1 MKYLKYILFPFAV
14 LYGLVVRLRHWCYA
28 VGIFKEHTFAVPTI
42 CVGNVA
48 VGGTGKSPM
57 VEYLI
62 RQLSPNYYVGVLSRG
77 YKRKTKGFVLANENS
92 TVLDLGDEPFQFW
105 RKFGVPSSGNKQLT
119 LAVCGSRVEGI
130 RKMLALPIPPEV
142 IILDDAF
149 QHRAVKAQTNVV
161 LTAYGQLFT
170 NDWLL
175 PVGRLRDVV
184 SRVQKADVVV
194 VTKCPSDL
202 PQEEREEITQQLR
215 KYCACPIV
223 FASIAYDKEVF
234 SARGN
239 VSLSAF
245 IQEAFTLVTG
255 IANPL
260 PLMNYLKEQGARF
273 EHLAFADHHHF
284 STNEIQQLQ
293 RKRILTTE
301 KDYVRL
307 QPHLEGLYYLL
318 IGVDFLTPTDAN
330 IFGTVFGKY
339 ITITN
344 NKK

>member
-1 MKYLKYILFPFAV
+1 
-14 LYGLVVRLRHWCYA
+14 
-28 VGIFKEHTFAVPTI
+28 
-42 CVGNVA
+42 
-48 VGGTGKSPM
+48 
-57 VEYLI
+57 
-62 RQLSPNYYVGVLSRG
+62 
-77 YKRKTKGFVLANENS
+77 
-92 TVLDLGDEPFQFW
+92 
-105 RKFGVPSSGNKQLT
+105 
-119 LAVCGSRVEGI
+119 
-130 RKMLALPIPPEV
+130 
-142 IILDDAF
+142 
-149 QHRAVKAQTNVV
+149 
-161 LTAYGQLFT
+161 
-170 NDWLL
+170 
-175 PVGRLRDVV
+175 
-184 SRVQKADVVV
+184 VQKADVVV

-215 KYCACPIV
+215 KHCACPIV
-223 FASIAYDKEVF
+223 FTSIAYDKEVF

-260 PLMNYLKEQGARF
+260 PLVNYLKEQGARF

-307 QPHLEGLYYLL
+307 QPHLEGLYYLP
-318 IGVDFLTPTDAN
+318 IAVEFLTPTDAN
-330 IFGTVFGKY
+330 IFGTVFGKC